1 VKLSKRR
8 GGLRLQLEPIEGQI
22 LGNLLG
28 ELSAVVLDDEADDPV
43 VQRLFPAAYPE
54 DDEADSEYRLMTE
67 TGLRDERVER
77 IDACVAELD
86 SGQDIDLGDPDIA
99 TRWIQ
104 TINDIRLAIGTRLG
118 ITEDEPELDPEDED
132 AQPKVIYYWLTGLQD
147 SVVTALM
154 DHR

>member
-1 VKLSKRR
+1 VKLSRR
-8 GGLRLQLEPIEGQI
+8 RSGLRLQLDPVENQV

-28 ELSAVVLDDEADDPV
+28 ELSAVVLDDEAGDPV
-43 VQRLFPAAYPE
+43 VQRLFPAAYPD

-67 TGLRDERVER
+67 SGLRDDRVAR

-86 SGQDIDLGDPDIA
+86 SGEDIDLGDPDAA

-132 AQPKVIYYWLTGLQD
+132 AQPKVVYYWLTGLQD

>member
-1 VKLSKRR
+1 VKLSQRR
-8 GGLRLQLEPIEGQI
+8 GRLRLQLEPIENQV

-28 ELSAVVLDDEADDPV
+28 ELSAVVLEDEADDPV
-43 VQRLFPAAYPE
+43 VRRLFPAAYP
-54 DDEADSEYRLMTE
+54 DDADADTEFRSMTE
-67 TGLRDERVER
+67 TSLRDERVER

-86 SGQDIDLGDPDIA
+86 SGQDIDLADPDTA

-104 TINDIRLAIGTRLG
+104 TINDVRLSIGTRLG
-118 ITEDEPELDPEDED
+118 ITEDEPDLDPDDED
-132 AQPKVIYYWLTGLQD
+132 AQPKLVYYWLTGLQD